1 MSPLLVVALLVLV
14 VLAYL
19 WGAGKLRVVTDALPS
34 SSSVAAAPATS
45 SNASSPSPSS
55 SASGKYASL
64 IAVLQK
70 TPQWVYFDEKIKKRQ
85 TIDFKINP
93 NSQDLVMKASVAKEP
108 GNFKYSKAGGRD
120 DTMELLIPGKGDA
133 SKYATYIMYVDD
145 KNIIIEEKTEGKI
158 TFQQRLNA

>member
-1 MSPLLVVALLVLV
+1 MLPLLVVAILIVV

-19 WGAGKLRVVTDALPS
+19 WGAGKLGVVTDAPTSVS
-34 SSSVAAAPATS
+34 SASVAAAPST
-45 SNASSPSPSS
+45 S

-64 IAVLQK
+64 IATLQK
-70 TPQWVYFDEKIKKRQ
+70 TPQWVYFDEKLKSRQ
-85 TIDFKINP
+85 TIDFKLNP
-93 NSQDLVMKASVAKEP
+93 SSQDIVMKASVAKDP

-120 DTMELLIPGKGDA
+120 DTMELLDPGKGDA

-145 KNIIIEEKTEGKI
+145 KNIIIEEKTDGKI

>member
-19 WGAGKLRVVTDALPS
+19 WGAGKLGVVTNALPS
-34 SSSVAAAPATS
+34 SSSVAPATS

-55 SASGKYASL
+55 SAKYASL

-70 TPQWVYFDEKIKKRQ
+70 TPQWVYFDEKLKSRQ
-85 TIDFKINP
+85 TIDFKLNP

-120 DTMELLIPGKGDA
+120 DTMQLLDPGKGDA

-145 KNIIIEEKTEGKI
+145 KNIIIEEKTDGKI
-158 TFQQRLNA
+158 TFQQKLNA

>member
-1 MSPLLVVALLVLV
+1 MSPLLVVAVLILV

-19 WGAGKLRVVTDALPS
+19 WGAGKLGVVTDALPS
-34 SSSVAAAPATS
+34 SSSASVAVAPSTS
-45 SNASSPSPSS
+45 G

-64 IAVLQK
+64 IATLQK

-85 TIDFKINP
+85 TIDFKLDP
-93 NSQDLVMKASVAKEP
+93 NSQDLIMKASVAKEP
-108 GNFKYSKAGGRD
+108 GTFKFSKAGGRD
-120 DTMELLIPGKGDA
+120 DTMELLIPSKGDA

-145 KNIIIEEKTEGKI
+145 KNIIIEEKTDGKI